1 MDGGTL
7 RFPKDSLRGAA
18 AMLQKKPLPASA
30 LAFLRLSACIL
41 ILSGLFAW
49 LISVSGRFLPH
60 DEQFLGMTAN
70 ELCSLHGCRI
80 VHFMIHD
87 RVSFGGAVIATGL
100 LYLWLIESPVRRREA
115 WAWWAILLSG
125 IVGFSS
131 FLAYLG
137 YGYLDTWH
145 GLATLALLPCFVLGL
160 ACSQRTIA
168 HRGVGFRPDWHGA
181 RLGRI
186 LLLLTA
192 TGMVLAGLTIT
203 LVGMTAVF
211 VPQDLAFMGL
221 NIEDLHA
228 LNSRLVPLI
237 AHDRAGF
244 GGAVCSCGLALLF
257 TVYFG
262 TPSRSLWFILLAV
275 GAIGFGSAIGVHPAV
290 GYNDPVHLAP
300 AVLGAAS
307 YLAGLALT
315 VRPMV
320 LGTSAGVSPQGLTNS
335 KKATIAIPR
344 MASSTA
350 TASPRDHRGAM

>member
-1 MDGGTL
+1 M
-7 RFPKDSLRGAA
+7 
-18 AMLQKKPLPASA
+18 
-30 LAFLRLSACIL
+30 
-41 ILSGLFAW
+41 LSGLFAW
-49 LISVSGRFLPH
+49 LLSISGRFLPH
-60 DEQFLGMTAN
+60 DEQFLGMTADD
-70 ELCSLHGCRI
+70 LCSLHGCRI

-87 RVSFGGAVIATGL
+87 RVSFGGAVFATGV
-100 LYLWLIESPVRRREA
+100 LYVWLIESPVRRREA
-115 WAWWAILLSG
+115 WAWWALLLSG

-145 GLATLALLPCFVLGL
+145 GLATLGLLPCFVLGL
-160 ACSQRTIA
+160 AGSYRDRAVPLLISPSRHWPATRT
-168 HRGVGFRPDWHGA
+168 A
-181 RLGRI
+181 RLGRG

-192 TGMVLAGLTIT
+192 IGMVFAGLTIT
-203 LVGMTAVF
+203 LVGMTCVF

-221 NIEDLHA
+221 EAEDFHA
-228 LNSRLVPLI
+228 LNPRLVPLI

-262 TPSRSLWFILLAV
+262 TSSRSLWIVLLAV

-315 VRPMV
+315 LQPIVRPAF
-320 LGTSAGVSPQGLTNS
+320 AG
-335 KKATIAIPR
+335 R
-344 MASSTA
+344 YSTLPA
-350 TASPRDHRGAM
+350 R